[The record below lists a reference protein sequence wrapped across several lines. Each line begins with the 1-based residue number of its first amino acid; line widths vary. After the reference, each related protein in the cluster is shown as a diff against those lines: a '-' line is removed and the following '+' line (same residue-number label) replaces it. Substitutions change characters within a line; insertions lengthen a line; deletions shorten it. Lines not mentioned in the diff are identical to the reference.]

1 MSASVTSDDH
11 LHDLPEIMLM
21 HLLHLQ
27 LVWSYTVL
35 AVSVS
40 IPSDHGKRLLVR
52 LSGSTKERE
61 FTDSSLQR
69 RTALVASARLK
80 GYDGWLRSTHK

>member
-1 MSASVTSDDH
+1 
-11 LHDLPEIMLM
+11 MLM

-52 LSGSTKERE
+52 LSDSTKERE

-69 RTALVASARLK
+69 RTALVATARLK
-80 GYDGWLRSTHK
+80 GTVDGRISSGNPPPSVRNVVIK